1 MGEKGDNDARNAMGT
16 HILRGANFL
25 HCGHEGAA
33 GGATEAPRTQQC
45 GRIQSSTIFY
55 QKMPYHTTIHH
66 VILELRIEKKPRQTG
81 LGFRMTFS
89 PRA

>member
-16 HILRGANFL
+16 HTLRGANFL

-45 GRIQSSTIFY
+45 GRIQSSTIYSTRKCHIIPQYIMLYLNFGSRKSPDK
-55 QKMPYHTTIHH
+55 Q
-66 VILELRIEKKPRQTG
+66 G
-81 LGFRMTFS
+81 LDSG
-89 PRA
+89 